1 MGSTTGRIV
10 VAMMLTCAACRG
22 GGGSGHPETPL
33 PENHTDPEWVIQQ
46 QPRSRVALV
55 FVHGIFGDAIGTWRH
70 SNGSTLFQ
78 LVNTVPGIAGQADM
92 LAFGFPSFMFQSGS
106 FDIREAAN
114 RLHLRLDFHG
124 VLNYSKIVFVAH
136 SMGGLVVLR
145 ELLTHAEIRDR
156 VPVLIFYATPQ
167 EGAQITLIAQH
178 ILTNSALAQ
187 MTPADHNA
195 LLQTISDE
203 WNTIPAQ
210 SRPRIR
216 CAYEKLPTH
225 GVLIVPWAS
234 ATRFCE
240 QAPPPI
246 EADHIGIVKADS
258 ASHDTVAVL
267 ATALREYVF
276 NKGLEPRLET
286 PDFRV
291 EGDQSVFN
299 LTDAASRQP
308 ARLVNAGGSSL
319 RFTLAEIS
327 DPKLYVWPDD
337 TPKVLP
343 ANTTLNMHI
352 ALGIG
357 ARAHEYRFVIRT
369 DELPE
374 RRVLVRV
381 HDVAALGKQQ
391 LQLMQS
397 AKSEVDA
404 LLADPVRS
412 QQLRNAPADN
422 ADGPVAL
429 IRAARDGVAKVNPR
443 LPESATW
450 VLAAEV
456 LNASNWPGLAARALT
471 EAEKVSPST
480 AQAPAVR
487 RLAAETASLSGV
499 TNVFTTTTTPMLT
512 PAEIAQVPVTN
523 ALVAASGPEA
533 AMQLA
538 SRMQQA
544 PSLRAFGLSLQGDAQ
559 QAAGN
564 ADAAHQSLQEA
575 AKIRATPSV
584 ARRLERVTLNATEKP
599 LRGGAVVVAPER
611 DRARGRELKPQK

>member
-1 MGSTTGRIV
+1 MGSTTGRILV
-10 VAMMLTCAACRG
+10 SMMLTCAACCG

-33 PENHTDPEWVIQQ
+33 PENHTDSAWVIQQ

-70 SNGSTLFQ
+70 RNGSTLFE
-78 LVNTVPGIAGQADM
+78 LVNTVRGIAGQADM

-145 ELLTHAEIRDR
+145 QLLTHAEIRDR
-156 VPVLIFYATPQ
+156 VPVVIFYATPQ

-178 ILTNSALAQ
+178 IMPNSALAQ

-210 SRPRIR
+210 NRPRIR

-225 GVLIVPWAS
+225 GVIIVPWAS

-246 EADHIGIVKADS
+246 AADHIGIVKADS

-267 ATALREYVF
+267 ATALREYIF
-276 NKGLEPRLET
+276 NRGLEPRLET

-291 EGDQSVFN
+291 EGDQSVFS

-343 ANTTLNMHI
+343 ANTTINMHI

-357 ARAHEYRFVIRT
+357 ARAQEYRFVIRT

-381 HDVAALGKQQ
+381 PDVAALEKQQ
-391 LQLMQS
+391 LRLMQS

-412 QQLRNAPADN
+412 QKLRNAPADN
-422 ADGPVAL
+422 VDGPVAL
-429 IRAARDGVAKVNPR
+429 IRAARDGVAKVNPQ

-499 TNVFTTTTTPMLT
+499 TNVFTTTPTPMLT

-564 ADAAHQSLQEA
+564 ADAAHKSLQEA

-584 ARRLERVTLNATEKP
+584 SRRLERVTLNATEKP
-599 LRGGAVVVAPER
+599 LRGGAVVVAPEP
-611 DRARGRELKPQK
+611 DRTRGRELKPQK